1 MTITAKVVAD
11 SIQATRLWGHDAT
24 KNRLTTFV
32 LKYPRF
38 VHAEFM
44 THRVFSRNAASSRA
58 IPIKTMIQ
66 RIIDDP
72 AMPVHWGK
80 NQPGMQA
87 NEELPD
93 DDWEVRPEMP
103 SSRQQAKDEWLAA
116 RDEAIKHVNKLMDI
130 GLHKQISNRIL
141 EPWMHIEVVC
151 TGTDFANFYALRNHS
166 MAQPEMQALAKAML
180 KAHEESTPAM
190 LQPGD
195 WHLPFIRP
203 EDTRSNLTHRELPL
217 YFWHLAQISAARCA
231 RVSYLKHDGSTATQ
245 EEDLE
250 LYARLMAGNPKHAS
264 PAEHQAMVPLEP
276 FLPYPTSNLHGWL
289 QFRKMHDGETIRDYS
304 SPDTGKRIP

>member
-1 MTITAKVVAD
+1 MTISAKIIAD
-11 SIQATRLWGHDAT
+11 SISYRNT
-24 KNRLTTFV
+24 RLTTFV

-38 VHAEFM
+38 IHAEFM

-58 IPIKTMIQ
+58 IPVKTMIQ

-87 NEELPD
+87 NEELD
-93 DDWEVRPEMP
+93 EYSIAGCKNQWLRA
-103 SSRQQAKDEWLAA
+103 RTQAIFAA
-116 RDEAIKHVNKLMDI
+116 ESLIAT
-130 GLHKQISNRIL
+130 GLHKQIANRIL

-151 TGTDFANFYALRNHS
+151 TGTDFSNFYALRNHP

-180 KAHEESTPAM
+180 AAHEESVPVLKQA
-190 LQPGD
+190 GE
-195 WHLPFIRP
+195 WHLPFIKDDELRA
-203 EDTRSNLTHRELPL
+203 NLLHDELKL
-217 YFWHLAQISAARCA
+217 YNWHLAQLSAARCA

-250 LYARLMAGNPKHAS
+250 LYARLMAGTPKHAS
-264 PAEHQAMVPLEP
+264 PAEHQAQVPEP
-276 FLPYPTSNLHGWL
+276 YQIFPRSNLNDWIS
-289 QFRKMHDGETIRDYS
+289 FRKMHDDETLLEYKAPSGKVFS
-304 SPDTGKRIP
+304 SGFATALNAK

>member
-1 MTITAKVVAD
+1 MTISAKIIAD
-11 SIQATRLWGHDAT
+11 SISYRNT
-24 KNRLTTFV
+24 RLTTFV

-38 VHAEFM
+38 IHAEFM

-58 IPIKTMIQ
+58 IPVKTMIQ

-87 NEELPD
+87 NEELDP
-93 DDWEVRPEMP
+93 VAIAGCKN
-103 SSRQQAKDEWLAA
+103 QWLQA
-116 RDEAIKHVNKLMDI
+116 RDQAIFAAESLI
-130 GLHKQISNRIL
+130 ATGLHKQIANRIL

-151 TGTDFANFYALRNHS
+151 TGTDFSNFYALRNHP

-180 KAHEESTPAM
+180 AAHEESVPVLKQA
-190 LQPGD
+190 GE
-195 WHLPFIRP
+195 WHLPFIK
-203 EDTRSNLTHRELPL
+203 DDELRTDLNPAELKL
-217 YFWHLAQISAARCA
+217 YNWHLAQISAARCA

-250 LYARLMAGNPKHAS
+250 LYARLMAGTPKHAS
-264 PAEHQAMVPLEP
+264 PAEHQAQVPLSSRI
-276 FLPYPTSNLHGWL
+276 LQRYRSNLSGWIS
-289 QFRKMHDGETIRDYS
+289 FRKMHDGETVPETAYEGRKTKERVQDFGA
-304 SPDTGKRIP
+304 PPTVHG